1 MKKLI
6 FSLLIVLLVL
16 TGCSESEVNER
27 YLSQQ
32 QEQIKQYEKE
42 ISDLELQKNK
52 LKDEIIDVKVE
63 KGLEKYIL
71 TINISQ
77 SHFTLDLSQHIKD
90 AMNDINIQIP
100 VDKEFYDSVEVGT
113 VLDDTFRIGSL
124 LMKGSFGNWEV
135 TIVEKEIK

>member
-1 MKKLI
+1 MKKLV
-6 FSLLIVLLVL
+6 FGLLIILLVL

-52 LKDEIIDVKVE
+52 LKSEIIDTKVK

-100 VDKEFYDSVEVGT
+100 VDKEFYDSVEVGI
-113 VLDDTFRIGSL
+113 VLDDSFRMGSL
-124 LMKGSFGNWEV
+124 IMNGSFGNWDV
-135 TIVEKEIK
+135 TITGKEIK